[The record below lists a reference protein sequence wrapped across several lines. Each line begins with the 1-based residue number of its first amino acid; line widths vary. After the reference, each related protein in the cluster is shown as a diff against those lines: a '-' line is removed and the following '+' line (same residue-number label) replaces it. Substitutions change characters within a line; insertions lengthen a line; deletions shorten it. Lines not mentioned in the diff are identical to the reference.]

1 LVEGISALAVPIR
14 PKGRDV
20 VAALSINMTSA
31 RLAQAR
37 LPALLAML
45 RQEVAMVEAQLS
57 ATGKRRVA
65 PADGA

>member
-1 LVEGISALAVPIR
+1 
-14 PKGRDV
+14 V

-57 ATGKRRVA
+57 ATGKRRIA
-65 PADGA
+65 PADEA